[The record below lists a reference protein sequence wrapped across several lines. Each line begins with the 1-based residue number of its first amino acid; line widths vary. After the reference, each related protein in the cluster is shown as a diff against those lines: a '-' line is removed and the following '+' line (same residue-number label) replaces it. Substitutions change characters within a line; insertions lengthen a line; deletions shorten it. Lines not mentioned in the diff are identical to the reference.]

1 MTWDG
6 PYLPVDLTLTTA
18 SDPLTWT
25 RSRLECSAWTLTA
38 LLAQVLTAIE
48 PPKLFTSR
56 RAPDRTGTVVSV
68 WASAAAVAAARIV
81 IMQLSSSAL
90 RAGEGGRLA
99 QQLKLPPHRVG
110 EVMVEICAARVRG
123 ERAPRLRDRR
133 IDRGQ
138 VALEDPHGGRVEP
151 PRAPPLVQR
160 PLQLDHGR
168 LVAPVRR
175 CEPLGLRQR
184 DRDGSRRDG
193 AGAYQPGRAA
203 RQDDQGHRCRDEL
216 RHGEREVPPRPRRG
230 RAADP
235 HGDLRPEVGSGRPV
249 VERARPGHAAPRLFE
264 RCRARRAAGEMRL
277 ERRSLTHSERAVE
290 VLGKAVRPVVL
301 RHLSSPFISH
311 HFPHPHFPTSPRS
324 YRSRC
329 LRSAILA

>member
-6 PYLPVDLTLTTA
+6 PNLPVDLTVTTA
-18 SDPLTWT
+18 SDALTWT

-38 LLAQVLTAIE
+38 LFAQVLTAIE

-56 RAPDRTGTVVSV
+56 RAPDRTGIVVSV
-68 WASAAAVAAARIV
+68 WASAAAVAAARIM

-99 QQLKLPPHRVG
+99 QQLQLPPHRVG

-123 ERAPRLRDRR
+123 EGAPRLGDCGV
-133 IDRGQ
+133 DRGQ

-160 PLQLDHGR
+160 PLQLGHGR

-175 CEPLGLRQR
+175 REPLCLRRR
-184 DRDGSRRDG
+184 DRDGSLGDG
-193 AGAYQPGRAA
+193 AGAQQPGRAA
-203 RQDDQGHRCRDEL
+203 RQDDQGHGRRDEL
-216 RHGEREVPPRPRRG
+216 RHGEREVPPRPRLG

-235 HGDLRPEVGSGRPV
+235 PPDLRP
-249 VERARPGHAAPRLFE
+249 HAAPRP
-264 RCRARRAAGEMRL
+264 
-277 ERRSLTHSERAVE
+277 
-290 VLGKAVRPVVL
+290 PV
-301 RHLSSPFISH
+301 PDA
-311 HFPHPHFPTSPRS
+311 PGP
-324 YRSRC
+324 
-329 LRSAILA
+329 